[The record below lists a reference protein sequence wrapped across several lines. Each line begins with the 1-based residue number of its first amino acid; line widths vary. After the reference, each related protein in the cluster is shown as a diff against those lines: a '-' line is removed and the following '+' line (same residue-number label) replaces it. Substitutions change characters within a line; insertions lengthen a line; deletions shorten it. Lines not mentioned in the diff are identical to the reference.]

1 MKYYTIDEV
10 AEIFKLNRKTV
21 RQEIKKGHL
30 KAKLV
35 AGRWRIEETNLKN
48 WDDRN
53 NNSTSK
59 NTDAAPGHSDQDIL
73 SSSQPDK
80 SMPQAEIE
88 SGSADTS
95 EESYDEDAG
104 IEQEKAKDEVTVK
117 NAEKLAENWN
127 LYSPFKEQLTPEGHL
142 LKPMKHKVEKFMV
155 ENNNDLKQ
163 LVLTI
168 RILFYLYNKNLIKSK
183 IILKQFIRGD
193 YHVKLGFPELTT
205 AEDSELEGLVRRHT
219 LWCFSCERDTEIFN
233 PDGKIECPNCGQ
245 TEAVYRLYP
254 LIVYKG
260 MAKYP
265 VLQIFYN
272 KYSVYLVKSMKKVW
286 ARAKELEKPSP
297 PGIHEVKF
305 KDYIKGDKTLDWAI
319 IADIYKMKREVY
331 DQQ

>member
-10 AEIFKLNRKTV
+10 AKIYKLNRKTV
-21 RQEIKKGHL
+21 RREIEKGHL

-53 NNSTSK
+53 NSPTPENATTVS
-59 NTDAAPGHSDQDIL
+59 GHSDQDTL
-73 SSSQPDK
+73 SSSQPDT

-88 SGSADTS
+88 PGSADTS
-95 EESYDEDAG
+95 EESNDEDAG
-104 IEQEKAKDEVTVK
+104 IEQEKVKDEVTVK

-127 LYSPFKEQLTPEGHL
+127 LYSPFKEPLTPEGHL
-142 LKPMKHKVEKFMV
+142 LEPMKHKVEKFMV
-155 ENNNDLKQ
+155 ENDNDLKQ

-168 RILFYLYNKNLIKSK
+168 RILFYLYDKNLIRGK
-183 IILKQFIRGD
+183 ITLKQFIRGD
-193 YHVKLGFPELTT
+193 YQVRLGFPKLTP
-205 AEDSELEGLVRRHT
+205 AEDTELEGSVRRCDI
-219 LWCFSCERDTEIFN
+219 WCFSCGRQNEIFN
-233 PDGKIECPNCGQ
+233 PDGKMECPHCNE

-265 VLQIFYN
+265 VLQIFYK
-272 KYSVYLVKSMKKVW
+272 KYGEYLVKSMKKVW
-286 ARAKELEKPSP
+286 ARAKGLEKQSP
-297 PGIHEVKF
+297 PGIHELKT
-305 KDYIKGDKTLDWAI
+305 KDFIKGDKTLDWAI